1 MYYSMEYVMN
11 LFYLDKD
18 LDKCAEY
25 HVDKHVNKMILE
37 AAQLICTNL
46 WIDDLFGFVPRAI
59 TKEENAVLQQTR
71 LKWKAVPMED
81 RPIPYLPTMQNH
93 PSCIWVRSSLE
104 NYFWTNNY
112 AFALASEAHY
122 RYGSIHKSFTMLC
135 NLPEPKNMEDHGFT
149 TFGLAM
155 PDGLKDYDNPIQ
167 SYRDFYHL
175 DKGVFASWTH
185 RPKPPWWNEDFAD
198 YEKRISGQ

>member
-1 MYYSMEYVMN
+1 VN

-46 WIDDLFGFVPRAI
+46 WIDELFGFVPRAI
-59 TKEENAVLQQTR
+59 TKEENTELQVTR
-71 LKWKAVPMED
+71 KKWKDVPMEE

-104 NYFWTNNY
+104 NFYWTNCY

-122 RYGSIHKSFTMLC
+122 RYGSLHKSYDMLRA
-135 NLPEPKNMEDHGFT
+135 LPEPKNMEDHGFT
-149 TFGLAM
+149 QFALAM
-155 PDGLKDYDNPIQ
+155 TEELKDYDNPID
-167 SYRDFYHL
+167 SYRLFYML
-175 DKGVFASWTH
+175 DKATFSSWKH
-185 RPKPPWWNEDFAD
+185 RPKPYWWDEGMAD
-198 YEKRISGQ
+198 YENRISGQ

>member
-1 MYYSMEYVMN
+1 MN

-25 HVDKHVNKMILE
+25 HVDRHVNKMILE

-46 WIDDLFGFVPRAI
+46 WIDELFGFVPRAI
-59 TKEENAVLQQTR
+59 TKEENAILQTTR
-71 LKWKAVPMED
+71 KEWKDVPMDD

-104 NYFWTNNY
+104 NFYWTNCY

-122 RYGSIHKSFTMLC
+122 RYGTTHKSFEMLRA
-135 NLPEPKNMEDHGFT
+135 LPEPKNMEDHGFT
-149 TFGLAM
+149 TFALAM
-155 PDGLKDYDNPIQ
+155 TEELKDYDNPID
-167 SYRDFYHL
+167 SYRMFYML
-175 DKGVFASWTH
+175 DKATFAEWKH
-185 RPKPPWWNEDFAD
+185 RDFPPWWDNELAD
-198 YEKRISGQ
+198 YEQRISRR